1 MAKPQESR
9 SKQKVLLKPKY
20 DVVFQSLF
28 SDKNR
33 KETGYFISAILGR
46 KIKVIKVDTEVSELR
61 ELPKEKVGR
70 LDLIAQTEEN
80 EIVHIELQLIN
91 YFNTIPRLIY
101 SLSQLISKQLSRGED
116 YSKLKR
122 TITIGLIDYELE
134 ELKDIN
140 KMHTIWSFR
149 ENKVN
154 EKELTKL
161 QELHIIEMKKAKK
174 EYEKNPNNILAQW
187 IMFILNPNEVEVKS
201 IMKDN
206 EELNETN
213 ETLEIISDDE
223 HLKKRAEIL
232 ERWEREEKW
241 NRASLR
247 EHATKEGREKGI
259 KEGLKEGI
267 KEGRK
272 EEKIKIAKEMLKKSL
287 DQNLILEVT
296 GLTKEEMELILKN
309 Q

>member
-46 KIKVIKVDTEVSELR
+46 KIKVIKVDTEVSEVR

-154 EKELTKL
+154 EKKLTKL

-223 HLKKRAEIL
+223 DLKKRAEIL

-247 EHATKEGREKGI
+247 EHATKEGR
-259 KEGLKEGI
+259 
-267 KEGRK
+267 K

-287 DQNLILEVT
+287 DQNLIVEVT